1 MNSEPHKRIYLD
13 YNATAPC
20 REEVVA
26 EVMRVMEAGYG
37 NPSSLHHE
45 GQHARS
51 LVEDARER
59 IASSLG
65 AQPLEIV
72 FTSCGSEADTLA
84 ILGSVMTCDADSSN
98 IVTSRIEHPAV
109 LVSCLQ
115 AEARGMA
122 TIAYAG
128 CDARGLVEAEQIAEL
143 FTPETALVSIM
154 HANNEVG
161 TVQPVRRI
169 ADLAHE
175 KGIAVHTDAVQS
187 LGRVPVNID
196 ELGVDLLSVSGH
208 KLGGPKGIGVLYIR
222 TGTALRP
229 LLVGGSQER
238 ERRAGT
244 ENVAGIVGLAKAVEM
259 AVEAQPAES
268 QRLAALKDLLWT
280 ELSGIEGISLNG
292 MLAGSLPN
300 TLNISFDNLGGEDLM
315 QVLDLAGIAV
325 STGSACAVGASKA
338 SHVIAAMGDSA
349 GSRCGPLRISMGYRT
364 SESDVAAC
372 AREIGKA
379 VIQLRESGCTCCC
392 GGSSTS

>member
-1 MNSEPHKRIYLD
+1 MNSKPHNRIYLD

-72 FTSCGSEADTLA
+72 FTSCGSEADDLA
-84 ILGSVMTCDADSSN
+84 ILGSVMASDADTPN
-98 IVTSRIEHPAV
+98 IVTSGIEHPAV

-115 AEARGMA
+115 AEGRGMA
-122 TIAYAG
+122 TVAYAG
-128 CDARGLVEAEQIAEL
+128 CDARARVDPERVSEL
-143 FTPETALVSIM
+143 MSSGTALVSIM

-161 TVQPVRRI
+161 TIQPVRQI
-169 ADLAHE
+169 SDLAHAR
-175 KGIAVHTDAVQS
+175 GIPVHTDAVQS
-187 LGRVPVNID
+187 LGRINVNVED
-196 ELGVDLLSVSGH
+196 LGVDLLSISGH
-208 KLGGPKGIGVLYIR
+208 KLGGPKGIGALYIR
-222 TGTALRP
+222 KGTALQP
-229 LLVGGSQER
+229 VLVGGAQER
-238 ERRAGT
+238 GRRAGT
-244 ENVAGIVGLAKAVEM
+244 ENVAGIAGLAKAVEI
-259 AVEAQPAES
+259 AVEMQPAES
-268 QRLAALKDLLWT
+268 QRLAALKDVLWT

-325 STGSACAVGASKA
+325 STGSACAVGATKP